1 MALIF
6 LPEDGS
12 GVEGATSYTTLEY
25 ADQYFENRPAHQD
38 IAYWDAASDEAKQGA
53 LNQATAF
60 LDTNYQWVQGY
71 KLLSTN
77 PLDWP
82 RGNAYDSSGYA
93 IATDEIPAA
102 VMDSNCELAIRV
114 LAGVDLLADEEQT
127 VDSAKIGP
135 LDVAFQDGSSPTVKY
150 PYVTKLLRGL
160 IGSSSFRRVV
170 RG

>member
-1 MALIF
+1 MALVFIV
-6 LPEDGS
+6 EDGS
-12 GVEGATSYTTLEY
+12 GVEGATSYVAL
-25 ADQYFENRPAHQD
+25 ADAEQYFDNRPSHAL
-38 IAYWDAASDEAKQGA
+38 IAYWTGTDEAKHGA

-93 IATDEIPAA
+93 IGNDTIPPA
-102 VMDSNCELAIRV
+102 VQDSVCELAIRV
-114 LAGVDLLADEEQT
+114 LSGIDLLADEEQT

-160 IGSSSFRRVV
+160 IGSSSFRKVV